1 MPNQH
6 QLLFLLSFTF
16 TFLALF
22 YVSKLASSQLKAF
35 GYDINDLIL
44 WGLPKKISEDGNIM
58 SQYSWPALNDI
69 FVFLKESRDAQL
81 VAIVIAVCSS
91 VYIFLKLAM
100 PRM

>member
-6 QLLFLLSFTF
+6 QFVFLFSFLATFLVLLF
-16 TFLALF
+16 
-22 YVSKLASSQLKAF
+22 VSKLASSQLKAF

-69 FVFLKESRDAQL
+69 VSFLKENRDAQL
-81 VAIVIAVCSS
+81 VAIVVAVCSS
-91 VYIFLKLAM
+91 IYIFLKLAM